1 MNCTVAEK
9 LLQLYLD
16 SALDEVEAR
25 AVEHHVA
32 ECISCRGHFLSLE
45 RLVLAI
51 ESLPRVAASADSYQR
66 IMVAVTKHQ
75 KAAER
80 GPLWQWANLS
90 VMALFALTGV
100 LFALQSGAELA
111 QTLAE
116 FDLTDPY
123 TFVDSLL
130 AAAASLEISLVVGAA
145 LLFVAGCGTFLQ
157 LVNWGRSAKLA

>member
-1 MNCTVAEK
+1 MNCTIARK

-16 SALDEVEAR
+16 NALDEVEAR
-25 AVEHHVA
+25 TVEHHVA

-51 ESLPRVAASADSYQR
+51 ESLPRVAAPADTYQH
-66 IMVAVTKHQ
+66 IMVAVTKHHE
-75 KAAER
+75 ATVR

-90 VMALFALTGV
+90 VMALFALTGI

-111 QTLAE
+111 QTLSE

-123 TFVDSLL
+123 TLIDSLL
-130 AAAASLEISLVVGAA
+130 AAAASLELSLVVGAA
-145 LLFVAGCGTFLQ
+145 LLFIAGCGSFLQ
-157 LVNWGRSAKLA
+157 LVYWGRPAKPA